1 MAAMSMHGV
10 LTLPRLLVLSG
21 HPVPTIA
28 VTAMTTGLAAGAG
41 NTLPTVVLVGVAVLS
56 GQFSIGWSNDL
67 IDARRDRL
75 VSRTDKPIATG
86 LIPARIVVAAVL
98 LAVLVTV
105 TSSLLLGW
113 RAGLA
118 QLVLVGS
125 GWAYNVALKTTLWS
139 WLPFVT
145 GFGAVPAVATLALP
159 AHPWPEWWSLAA
171 GGLVGVAAHLGNV
184 LPDLAEDDATGVR
197 GLPHWL
203 GAGATAVIGLV
214 AALASAALVVLAPP
228 GAPSSQGVIGLT
240 AAAAVAVAGL
250 VVVRRT
256 PSSEAAFDATV
267 VIAAIGV
274 ALLAMSPSFP

>member
-1 MAAMSMHGV
+1 MSAMNTHGV

-21 HPVPTIA
+21 HPLPTIA
-28 VTAMTTGLAAGAG
+28 VTGMTVALAGGAG
-41 NTLPTVVLVGVAVLS
+41 NTLSTGVLVGLAVLS
-56 GQFSIGWSNDL
+56 GQLSIGWSNDL

-75 VSRTDKPIATG
+75 VGRTDKPVATG
-86 LIPARIVVAAVL
+86 LIPPRVVGAAVL

-105 TSSLLLGW
+105 VSSVLLGW

-125 GWAYNVALKTTLWS
+125 GWAYNVALKATLWS

-145 GFGAVPAVATLALP
+145 GFGAVPAVATFALP
-159 AHPWPEWWSLAA
+159 AHPWPAWWSLAA
-171 GGLVGVAAHLGNV
+171 GGLIGVAAHLGNV

-197 GLPHWL
+197 GLPHRL
-203 GAGATAVIGLV
+203 GAAATAVIGLV

-228 GAPSSQGVIGLT
+228 GAPSSRDVIGLT

-250 VVVRRT
+250 VLVRRK
-256 PSSEAAFDATV
+256 PSSEAAFHSTMA
-267 VIAAIGV
+267 IAAIGV
-274 ALLAMSPSFP
+274 VMLAMSPSFP

>member
-1 MAAMSMHGV
+1 MSMHDV

-75 VSRTDKPIATG
+75 VGRTDKPVATG
-86 LIPARIVVAAVL
+86 LIPARLVVAAVL

-125 GWAYNVALKTTLWS
+125 GWAYNVALKATLWS

-184 LPDLAEDDATGVR
+184 LPDLAEDEATGVR

-203 GAGATAVIGLV
+203 GAAATAVTGLV

-228 GAPSSQGVIGLT
+228 GAPSSREVIGLA
-240 AAAAVAVAGL
+240 AAAAVAIAGL
-250 VVVRRT
+250 VVVRRK
-256 PSSEAAFDATV
+256 PSSEAAFHATM